1 MVCRYFIA
9 KSSVDTGAHYRID
22 IRYWSATLKFTNIGR
37 NQQTNAMK
45 FNPNVL
51 DCAAAPIAEAWS
63 WVRNPDSENLIDM
76 CQAVP
81 AHLPPQALRD
91 YLGDAIK
98 AGEGATYTDIRG
110 IPPLREALAG
120 NISERYQGS
129 VVEADILIT
138 AGCNQAF
145 SSVVDTLCQAGDE
158 VIVPLPCYFNHQM
171 WLSAR
176 GVIPSYLSFNATTAM
191 PDPEEARSLITE
203 RTRAILLVTPNN
215 PSGAIYSPECIA
227 RFFELAREH
236 GIALII
242 DETYRDFIG
251 IDQLP
256 HDLFARADWRDT
268 LVHLYSFSKVFSL
281 TGFRTGAV
289 AASQALLEQLKK
301 VQDCTVICAPHAGQL
316 AAVYGLQ
323 NLHDWKLEKSDE
335 LAHRAV
341 LIRQAFGHPDLRYRL
356 VSAGAYFAYIEH
368 PFDAPARD
376 VVKRLIE
383 EQEIVCLPGS
393 YFGRDQE
400 KYIRFAFANVH
411 ESHFDDVIQRLIASQ
426 QP

>member
-1 MVCRYFIA
+1 
-9 KSSVDTGAHYRID
+9 
-22 IRYWSATLKFTNIGR
+22 
-37 NQQTNAMK
+37 MK

-63 WVRNPDSENLIDM
+63 WVTNPQSENLIDM

-81 AHLPPQALRD
+81 AHLPPQSLRD

-129 VVEADILIT
+129 VTADDILIT

-145 SSVVDTLCQAGDE
+145 CSVVDTLCEAGDE

-171 WLSAR
+171 WLTTR
-176 GVIPSYLSFNATTAM
+176 GVVPRYLSFNAETAM
-191 PDPEEARSLITE
+191 PDPGEASSLINE

-215 PSGAIYSPECIA
+215 PSGAIYSHQCIDQ
-227 RFFELAREH
+227 FFELAREH
-236 GIALII
+236 GLALIM
-242 DETYRDFIG
+242 DETYRDFID
-251 IDQLP
+251 INQLP
-256 HDLFARADWRDT
+256 HRLFARPDWRET

-289 AASQALLEQLKK
+289 AASQALLDQLKK
-301 VQDCTVICAPHAGQL
+301 IQDCTAICAPHAGQL

-323 NLHDWKLEKSDE
+323 NLQAWKLEKSDE
-335 LAHRAV
+335 LARRAIA
-341 LIRQAFGHPDLRYRL
+341 IRQAFDHPDLNYRL
-356 VSAGAYFAYIEH
+356 ISAGAYFAYIEH
-368 PFDAPARD
+368 PFEAPARD
-376 VVKRLIE
+376 VVKRLI
-383 EQEIVCLPGS
+383 QQHEIISLPGS

-400 KYIRFAFANVH
+400 QFIRFAYANVH
-411 ESHFDDVIQRLIASQ
+411 EKHFDDVIQRLIASQ
-426 QP
+426 QT

>member
-1 MVCRYFIA
+1 
-9 KSSVDTGAHYRID
+9 
-22 IRYWSATLKFTNIGR
+22 
-37 NQQTNAMK
+37 MK

-63 WVRNPDSENLIDM
+63 WVKNPESKNLIDM

-81 AHLPPQALRD
+81 AHLPPQSLRD

-129 VVEADILIT
+129 VSSDDILIT

-145 SSVVDTLCQAGDE
+145 CSVIDTLCEAGDE
-158 VIVPLPCYFNHQM
+158 IIVPLPCYFNHQM
-171 WLSAR
+171 WLTTRAVVPR
-176 GVIPSYLSFNATTAM
+176 YLSFNAETAM
-191 PDPEEARSLITE
+191 PDPNEASTLINE

-215 PSGAIYSPECIA
+215 PSGAIYSHECIEK
-227 RFFELAREH
+227 FFELAHEH
-236 GIALII
+236 GLALII
-242 DETYRDFIG
+242 DETYRDFID
-251 IDQLP
+251 INQLP
-256 HDLFARADWRDT
+256 HRLFSRSDWRDT

-301 VQDCTVICAPHAGQL
+301 IQDCTAICAPHAGQL

-323 NLHDWKLEKSDE
+323 NLQAWKLEKSDE
-335 LAHRAV
+335 LAQRAIA
-341 LIRQAFGHPDLRYRL
+341 IRQAFEHHDLNYRL
-356 VSAGAYFAYIEH
+356 ISAGAYFAYIEH
-368 PFDAPARD
+368 PFKAPARD
-376 VVKRLIE
+376 VVKRLI
-383 EQEIVCLPGS
+383 QEHEIISLPGS
-393 YFGRDQE
+393 YFGHDQE
-400 KYIRFAFANVH
+400 QFIRFAYANVH
-411 ESHFDDVIQRLIASQ
+411 EKHFDDVVRRLIASQ
-426 QP
+426 